1 MTDATG
7 ARHPSNIQALK
18 MAFELSSIEDI
29 MRAKKYIVKKHT
41 ICLSPRGFVGSPQ
54 VRSCLESKKKC
65 AQGKRKV
72 CASESLSTWLAHLRD
87 ALSKTESI
95 LEMT

>member
-65 AQGKRKV
+65 AQGVRVRVSVHVVSSSPRRTVKN
-72 CASESLSTWLAHLRD
+72 
-87 ALSKTESI
+87 
-95 LEMT
+95 